1 MSKSFTINII
11 NDNITECDEIF
22 KLILSI
28 PAAPCEVVSGNTDTT
43 KVTINDNGR
52 ILLVVILCYIN
63 NDQQGQYCH
72 LINHNILLKRTLLH
86 YQLV

>member
-1 MSKSFTINII
+1 MSILLTINII
-11 NDNITECDEIF
+11 NDNITECDETF

-28 PAAPCEVVSGNTDTT
+28 PAPPREVVSGNTDTT
-43 KVTINDNGR
+43 EVTIKDNGR
-52 ILLVVILCYIN
+52 ILLVDILCYIN
-63 NDQQGQYCH
+63 NDQQEQYCH

>member
-11 NDNITECDEIF
+11 NDNITECDETF

-28 PAAPCEVVSGNTDTT
+28 PAPPCEVVIGNNNITE
-43 KVTINDNGR
+43 VTIKDNGK
-52 ILLVVILCYIN
+52 LSLVVILCYIN

>member
-11 NDNITECDEIF
+11 NDNITECDETF

-28 PAAPCEVVSGNTDTT
+28 PAAPCEVVIGNTDTT
-43 KVTINDNGR
+43 EVTIKDNGR
-52 ILLVVILCYIN
+52 ILLVTTLCCIN
-63 NDQQGQYCH
+63 TDQQGKCCH
-72 LINHNILLKRTLLH
+72 LINHDILLKRTLLH